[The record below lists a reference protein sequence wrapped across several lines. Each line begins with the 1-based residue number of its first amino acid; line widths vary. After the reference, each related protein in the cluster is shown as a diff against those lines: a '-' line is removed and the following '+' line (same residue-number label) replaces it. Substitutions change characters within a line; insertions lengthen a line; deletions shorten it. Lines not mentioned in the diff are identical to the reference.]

1 MEDPIGV
8 TSIKNFGKG
17 LDMEVTVSTVQTTL
31 TDQIVIDVKSITIK
45 QLTEDVW
52 HVIVTPQVIFC
63 CSTSCS
69 TTNIN
74 NILSLSL
81 SSLQDQ

>member
-17 LDMEVTVSTVQTTL
+17 LDMEVTVSTAQTTL

-45 QLTEDVW
+45 RLTEDVW
-52 HVIVTPQVIFC
+52 HVIVMPQVIFC
-63 CSTSCS
+63 Y
-69 TTNIN
+69 NFLLN
-74 NILSLSL
+74 NKH
-81 SSLQDQ
+81 